1 MGRLADVAVVE
12 PHDAKPFR
20 GQPFAER
27 LRPEDELGA
36 EAHDEQDQ
44 RVALAPE
51 AFIFNVDSIGSDVRH
66 GGPLAPL
73 SANRKSK
80 YASKECGLAKQ

>member
-12 PHDAKPFR
+12 PDDAKPLR

-36 EAHDEQDQ
+36 EAHDEQDE

-66 GGPLAPL
+66 GGPPAPL

-80 YASKECGLAKQ
+80 YVSKECGLAKQ